1 MSTCV
6 TALVMNKLYDDD
18 IVVQQ
23 MDNGYIFNKNHTA
36 VT

>member
-18 IVVQQ
+18 DDDDI
-23 MDNGYIFNKNHTA
+23 
-36 VT
+36 